1 MSKVDVVVPNMAV
14 SMMSGVA
21 FVRIYG
27 KGFLRRVELNYTDG
41 RTESARLSK
50 DEIEDGKTNFFEF
63 VSMVQKERV

>member
-14 SMMSGVA
+14 SIMSGVA

-63 VSMVQKERV
+63 VSMVQKEMV